1 MSRAR
6 SVFRAV
12 PSQMTRRHPIG
23 WLAGVSVACI
33 VALFLALELDFFSSN
48 GKVAVDDLSE
58 TIAPFVAA
66 SLCALAARRSRGSP
80 RIAWSLISA
89 ALASWAVGQA
99 IWTVQEVWLQR
110 DVPVPSPSDP
120 FFLAMIPLMFAGI
133 LLLSSARRT
142 LGHVRTALDSLV
154 ILLAIAAPVYST
166 IILPTWQSGDSGMTG
181 TIVSVAYPAG
191 DVMLLFAAFV
201 ALCRQG
207 KGRARTIVST
217 FAAGVLLATGSD
229 LGFAFMQLHGGYA
242 DISAIY
248 LGWPAGMML
257 IGLAAAMHASW
268 QTNLASEDVKSGSP
282 VWRELLPTFTGLALA
297 GWLLVNAHESA
308 LHPGMALVVIA
319 VGAVAVALL
328 RQAVVLAD
336 TQGLTHELVKARQEL
351 ERRIEERTAQLF
363 ASEDELR
370 YQAFHDPL
378 TGLPNRSSLMDR
390 LERALAR
397 AGRHRTG
404 VAVLFFDLDNL
415 KAVNDG
421 RGHQVGDQLLK
432 EVASRLSEAVPS
444 TDTVARFGGDEFVV
458 LLEGSVEQGWAAE
471 AAEALRVLVSEDVK
485 LEGKEIRPTVSVGVA
500 IAGEGKRSAEELLRQ
515 ADVAMHAAK
524 AGGRDRVE
532 VYEAAMH
539 DAVVERLELMADL
552 QVALVHDEFRLRFQP
567 TVDVRSNR
575 LSGFEALIRW
585 HHPRRGVISPIDF
598 IPLAEE
604 SGLIVPIGT
613 WVLREAVRSLLDWQR
628 RFPEPGPIKINV
640 NVSARQLFDP
650 SFIEVVQDV
659 LRESQLP
666 PAQLVLEI
674 TESAVMKD
682 VAVAAAALRKL
693 RDLGVLLAV
702 DDFGTGYS
710 SLSYL
715 REFPF
720 SILKIDK
727 SFVSPKAGPTEETI
741 QLVRAVIQMSHSL
754 HLQTVAEGIETP
766 EQLERLR
773 FEQCDFGQGYLFAK
787 PLTPEEVERLLGGDN
802 WLQDSAA

>member
-33 VALFLALELDFFSSN
+33 FSLFLALQLDFFSADA
-48 GKVAVDDLSE
+48 KVAVDDISE

-66 SLCALAARRSRGSP
+66 SLCALAARRSRGRP

-120 FFLAMIPLMFAGI
+120 FFLAMIPLMLAGI

-154 ILLAIAAPVYST
+154 MLLAIAAPVCST
-166 IILPTWQSGDSGMTG
+166 IILPTWQSGDSGLAG
-181 TIVSVAYPAG
+181 TMVSVAYPAG
-191 DVMLLFAAFV
+191 DIMLLFAAFV
-201 ALCRQG
+201 ALRRQG
-207 KGRARTIVST
+207 KGQARTIVST

-229 LGFAFMQLHGGYA
+229 LGFAFMQLHGSYA
-242 DISAIY
+242 DVSLIY

-257 IGLAAAMHASW
+257 IGLAAAMQASW
-268 QTNLASEDVKSGSP
+268 QTNLAAEDVKSGSP
-282 VWRELLPTFTGLALA
+282 VWRQLLPMLTGLALA
-297 GWLLVNAHESA
+297 GWLLFEAHQSD
-308 LHPGMALVVIA
+308 LHPGVALVVIA
-319 VGAVAVALL
+319 VGAVGVALL

-336 TQGLTHELVKARQEL
+336 NQGLTHELLNARHEL
-351 ERRIEERTAQLF
+351 ERRVEERTAQLF

-370 YQAFHDPL
+370 YQSFHDPL
-378 TGLPNRSSLMDR
+378 TGLANRSSLMGR
-390 LERALAR
+390 LDEALAR
-397 AGRHRTG
+397 AARRETY
-404 VAVLFFDLDNL
+404 AALLFFDLDNF
-415 KAVNDG
+415 KAVNDS
-421 RGHQVGDQLLK
+421 RGHEVGDHLLQ
-432 EVASRLSEAVPS
+432 EVASRLSQALPS

-458 LLEGSVEQGWAAE
+458 LIEGGAEVAWATE
-471 AAEALRVLVSEDVK
+471 EAEALRALVSEEVE
-485 LEGKEIRPTVSVGVA
+485 LEGKQIRPTVSVGVA
-500 IAGEGKRSAEELLRQ
+500 IASEGNQTPQELLRQ
-515 ADVAMHAAK
+515 ADEAMHAAK
-524 AGGRDRVE
+524 ARGKDRVE
-532 VYEAAMH
+532 VYDTAMH
-539 DAVVERLELMADL
+539 DAALNRLELLADL
-552 QVALVHDEFRLRFQP
+552 RVALPQDEFRLRFQP
-567 TVDVRSNR
+567 TVDVRANR

-585 HHPRRGVISPIDF
+585 QHPRRGIISPDNF

-604 SGLIVPIGT
+604 SGLIVPIGA
-613 WVLREAVRSLLDWQR
+613 WVLREAVQSLQDWQA
-628 RFPEPGPIKINV
+628 RFPEPGPMKLNV

-650 SFIEVVQDV
+650 SFIDLVRDV
-659 LRESQLP
+659 LAESQFP
-666 PAQLVLEI
+666 PGQLVLEI
-674 TESAVMKD
+674 TESTVMKD

-710 SLSYL
+710 SPSYL

-727 SFVSPKAGPTEETI
+727 SFVSPEAGPTEETI
-741 QLVRAVIQMSHSL
+741 QLVRAVIQMSRSL

-773 FEQCDFGQGYLFAK
+773 LEQCDFGQGYLFVK
-787 PLTPEEVERLLGGDN
+787 PLTPEEVERLLGGDV